1 MKRRRKKKKEL
12 PREQQLNENSSL
24 KPKRVQSSRNCQ
36 NKGSVVCFQQP
47 RCCTSAPTSAQLDPD
62 LREKPAFVWK
72 GHVTPRVSAHKA
84 AVSHSNASRLWFPSA
99 AAGLPRDNTVKTQL
113 RSSPHSR
120 SLCWKLLLVYVT
132 TAAAETGNSASF
144 MLHLID
150 ATAIRFLYIHAME
163 YLNVSTLCGPEPSFI
178 FLLLSTFP
186 VTQTRPFMLRKM
198 SHMCSFKVIYSI
210 Y

>member
-1 MKRRRKKKKEL
+1 MKSREEYEGKKKL

-47 RCCTSAPTSAQLDPD
+47 RCCTAAPTSAQLDPD

-84 AVSHSNASRLWFPSA
+84 AVSHSNASGLRFPSA

-113 RSSPHSR
+113 RSSPDCR
-120 SLCWKLLLVYVT
+120 SLYWKWLLVHVT
-132 TAAAETGNSASF
+132 TAAAQTGNSF
-144 MLHLID
+144 DRCHKHQIPLCPC
-150 ATAIRFLYIHAME
+150 RE
-163 YLNVSTLCGPEPSFI
+163 YKNI
-178 FLLLSTFP
+178 FLSFLPLKP
-186 VTQTRPFMLRKM
+186 VRR
-198 SHMCSFKVIYSI
+198 SHMCSFTVIKILY
-210 Y
+210 